1 MKKTIFISFS
11 AHTVFRNLFLFPGGF
26 WDQCKEY
33 AREHSDVRF
42 VVLMRGRDIPK
53 YEYLFAD
60 LSKEQIVLE
69 SVDVPNPRTIFQRL
83 FRFLYAYLLYTNTTN
98 ILTTMGMR
106 QDDPPAVGNRLLAPL
121 RMFLAFLGKEIPS
134 IRKKLVPYL
143 HALINPERPFQEL
156 FSRYNPKIVFG
167 THVYGLFDAYLI
179 REARLRKVRS
189 VAMPSGWD
197 HIDKYNL
204 PFQSDLLLV
213 PSPQVREHAI
223 RFQGYDPSAVE
234 VTGYQQFDYFISKK
248 AYMSRE
254 ELTKNLPGLS
264 NGKYIL
270 YVSGSAYCPDEPDII
285 EEILRWVKEGAFGPG
300 VKLAVRPYLG
310 SRSKDRA
317 FDEAKFARLSKDPDV
332 FYYDTKS
339 WDTLLDGDIWL
350 NLIRYAEVVMCVY
363 STVFLE
369 AVLFDRPLVAAPF
382 DGYAK
387 RPLRRSIRRFAD
399 FEHFKEVLDTG
410 AIRQAYSFPEL
421 RMALVNYFND
431 PLLDAEKREVMR
443 NEACYLLDGKASQ
456 RTLEML
462 IREMEKVG
470 V

>member
-11 AHTVFRNLFLFPGGF
+11 AHTVLRNLFLFPGGF
-26 WDQCKEY
+26 WDQCKAYGRTHPE
-33 AREHSDVRF
+33 VRF
-42 VVLMRGRDIPK
+42 VVLMRKRDIPK
-53 YEYLFAD
+53 YEYLFGG
-60 LSKEQIVLE
+60 LSKDQFVLE
-69 SVDVPNPRTIFQRL
+69 IADVPNPRTVLQRL

-106 QDDPPAVGNRLLAPL
+106 QDDPPAVGNRLLAPV
-121 RMFLAFLGKEIPS
+121 RMALAFLGKTVPM

-143 HALINPERPFQEL
+143 HARINPERPFADL
-156 FSRYNPKIVFG
+156 FKKYSPKVVFG

-179 REARLRKVRS
+179 REARLQGVRS

-213 PSPQVREHAI
+213 PSPQVRDHAI
-223 RFQGYDPSAVE
+223 RFQGYDPEAVE
-234 VTGYQQFDYFISKK
+234 VTGYQHFDYFISKD
-248 AYMSRE
+248 AYMPRE
-254 ELTKNLPGLS
+254 ELAKHLPALS
-264 NGKYIL
+264 SGKYIL

-285 EEILRWVKEGAFGPG
+285 EEILGWVKEGAFGPD
-300 VKLAVRPYLG
+300 VKLVVRPYLG

-317 FDEAKFARLSKDPDV
+317 FDEAKFARLADDPYV

-339 WDTLLDGDIWL
+339 WDTLLDGNIFL

-369 AVLFDRPLVAAPF
+369 AALFDRPLVAAPF

-399 FEHFKEVLDTG
+399 FEHFREVLDTG
-410 AIRQAYSFPEL
+410 AIKEAYSFPEL
-421 RMALVNYFND
+421 RTALTDYFNN
-431 PLLDAEKREVMR
+431 PSLDADKRERMR
-443 NEACYLLDGKASQ
+443 KEACYLLDGKASE
-456 RTLEML
+456 RTLQIV
-462 IREMEKVG
+462 IREMEKATS
-470 V
+470 